1 MYLLRIVLPDQPGA
15 LGTVASALGKVGG
28 DIVAVDVVAR
38 QPNGTAVDDFLV
50 QLPMGGRADE
60 LVSACQTVEGAR
72 VVWLSRY
79 AAGADLHRDL
89 EVVEAMTKRP
99 DDAERILVDTA
110 PDVFRGHW
118 AMLVRTTG
126 GKDTASNSTTEV
138 MHATDTAPDLPDDR
152 APWLPLTKATLLDIP
167 EHWAKHGWQDITAA
181 AVPAGNKQALVLGR
195 SGGPPILESE
205 LARLAHLASLARTI
219 RRTVAATG

>member
-15 LGTVASALGKVGG
+15 LGTVAGALGKVGG

-50 QLPMGGRADE
+50 ELPMGGRADE

-118 AMLVRTTG
+118 AMLLRATG
-126 GKDTASNSTTEV
+126 GKEQAANGAAEV
-138 MHATDTAPDLPDDR
+138 VHATDTAPDLPDGR
-152 APWLPLTKATLLDIP
+152 APWLPVTKAVLIDIP
-167 EHWAKHGWQDITAA
+167 KDWAEHGWQDITAA
-181 AVPAGNKQALVLGR
+181 AVPAANKQVLVLGR

-205 LARLAHLASLARTI
+205 LARLAHLATLARTI
-219 RRTVAATG
+219 RRTLSASS